1 MKIILTLLM
10 LVLSIGAF
18 SQTTSD
24 TTSVGDEMIR
34 FERQYS
40 NGRVIAMAGT
50 IIAIGGACVV
60 ATPVIITGAAIMFI
74 GEFIVAHSH
83 KHIRTAGLLMN
94 QNQIGTKLKPIELGI

>member
-50 IIAIGGACVV
+50 IFAIAGASIV
-60 ATPVIITGAAIMFI
+60 ATPVIIAGGVIMVI
-74 GEFIVAHSH
+74 GEFIAADSH
-83 KHIRTAGLLMN
+83 KHMRIAGLLMN
-94 QNQIGTKLKPIELGI
+94 QNRIGTKLKPIVE

>member
-10 LVLSIGAF
+10 FVASITAF
-18 SQTTSD
+18 SQTSTSESD

-50 IIAIGGACVV
+50 IFAIVGACTL
-60 ATPVIITGAAIMFI
+60 ATPVIIAGGVIMVI
-74 GEFIVAHSH
+74 GEFIAADSH
-83 KHIRTAGLLMN
+83 KHMRIAGLLMN
-94 QNQIGTKLKPIELGI
+94 QNRIGINLKPIE

>member
-10 LVLSIGAF
+10 LVLSISAF

>member
-10 LVLSIGAF
+10 LVASISSF
-18 SQTTSD
+18 SQTSTSD

-50 IIAIGGACVV
+50 IFAIAGASIV
-60 ATPVIITGAAIMFI
+60 ATPVIIAGGVIMVI
-74 GEFIVAHSH
+74 GEFIAADSH
-83 KHIRTAGLLMN
+83 KHMRTAGLLMN
-94 QNQIGTKLKPIELGI
+94 QNRIGTKLKPIVK